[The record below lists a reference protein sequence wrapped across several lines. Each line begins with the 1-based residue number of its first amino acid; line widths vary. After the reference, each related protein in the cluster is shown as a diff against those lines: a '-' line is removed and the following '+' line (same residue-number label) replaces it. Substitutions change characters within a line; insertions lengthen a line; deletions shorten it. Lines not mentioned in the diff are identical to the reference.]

1 MSREFDIAKFR
12 HTEKVPDQ
20 YEKQLEWLI
29 ERGMETDKIEH
40 TVLKAAAN
48 LGEENPSPFIIY
60 GEPQSGKT
68 EMMICLAAK
77 LLDEG
82 FPFIAML
89 LNDSVDL
96 LSQNLGR
103 FQGSG
108 LAPSPKNFSEILD
121 PDYQIEGISHVV
133 FCKKNARGLEKF
145 IDKIDS
151 LGQVVVIDDEADY
164 ATPNTKI
171 NRPDK
176 TRTKINEL
184 IKKLLGSNGRYIGV
198 TATPA
203 RLNLDNTFNNDPS
216 KWVEFRTHSAYTGQ
230 NHFFPVDKNIV
241 YRINLLPSDGDNLKY
256 PREALFS
263 FLVATVYLNK
273 GCRDHEMRN
282 YSMLVHT
289 SGKIDDHQRDMVAMR
304 RVFEGLMDNNSQ
316 NFSRYV
322 EGIWQVA

>member
-1 MSREFDIAKFR
+1 MNSEFDINKFI
-12 HTEKVPDQ
+12 HTEEVTEQ
-20 YEKQLEWLI
+20 YDRQLERLKQQ
-29 ERGMETDKIEH
+29 GMETDKIEH
-40 TVLKAAAN
+40 TVRAAAAN
-48 LGEENPSPFIIY
+48 LREENPSPFIIY

-121 PDYQIEGISHVV
+121 PNYQIEGISHVV
-133 FCKKNARGLEKF
+133 FCKKNARDLEKF

-164 ATPNTKI
+164 ATPNAKI
-171 NRPDK
+171 NRQDK
-176 TRTKINEL
+176 TKTRINEL
-184 IKKLLGSNGRYIGV
+184 IEKLLGSNGRYIGV

-203 RLNLDNTFNNDPS
+203 RFDLNNTFNNDPS
-216 KWVEFRTHSAYTGQ
+216 KWVEFGTHSAYTGQ
-230 NHFFPVDKNIV
+230 NQFFPVDK
-241 YRINLLPSDGDNLKY
+241 
-256 PREALFS
+256 
-263 FLVATVYLNK
+263 
-273 GCRDHEMRN
+273 
-282 YSMLVHT
+282 
-289 SGKIDDHQRDMVAMR
+289 KI
-304 RVFEGLMDNNSQ
+304 
-316 NFSRYV
+316 
-322 EGIWQVA
+322 